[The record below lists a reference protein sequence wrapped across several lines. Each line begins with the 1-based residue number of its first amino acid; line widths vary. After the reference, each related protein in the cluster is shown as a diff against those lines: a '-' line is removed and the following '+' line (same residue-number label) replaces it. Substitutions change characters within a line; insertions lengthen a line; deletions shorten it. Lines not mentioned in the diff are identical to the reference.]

1 MLTSKAGS
9 NDQQLLFRRRTL
21 RMYTLYLVFMKRW
34 AKFWFFSILLMI
46 SCFSPTRKL
55 PCWIITIR
63 KDIKIQRKWNNIE
76 ASWSLDVMF
85 RLYYSE
91 LYSSFSFSSSF
102 HLCRTAC
109 VVISGKSLYFPC
121 PPWAM
126 TQLLVA
132 AFISQMSFFDPW
144 SCEWLHLSPCMLL
157 SCHVRRIEKKKNLIW
172 GYIWGYMR

>member
-1 MLTSKAGS
+1 
-9 NDQQLLFRRRTL
+9 
-21 RMYTLYLVFMKRW
+21 
-34 AKFWFFSILLMI
+34 MI

-132 AFISQMSFFDPW
+132 AFISQMSFFDPGAILILW
-144 SCEWLHLSPCMLL
+144 VAPSFTLYAAFMSRQKNW
-157 SCHVRRIEKKKNLIW
+157 EKKKS
-172 GYIWGYMR
+172 YMRLYMRLYEVIPRWFTQLLAL